1 MKKKLLILVI
11 TMLTIFITGCLSSGI
26 DITVNKDGSGEIVQ
40 TFKVLKEYTAFMN
53 LEDESNT
60 DPNMINEM
68 ELGKIATAMGK
79 GVTLRKVEPMSEESL
94 YAGYKAYFDFTD
106 ISKVKTSITP
116 MMAPGMMETE
126 ESDLVSFDFKQG
138 KTSILT
144 IISYPE
150 MEEDSDEYPEEDL
163 ETVDSEMSDEGMME
177 QFKQAY
183 KTMHF
188 WFKVKVNG
196 TISDSNAFYTDSS
209 TATIMDMNFEKIV
222 ENDKLFTELTSNQNS
237 DLDKYKEELE
247 KIGVK
252 IDDQEIIEIKFK

>member
-1 MKKKLLILVI
+1 MI
-11 TMLTIFITGCLSSGI
+11 TMSTILITSCLSSGI

-53 LEDESNT
+53 LDDESNS

-68 ELGKIATAMGK
+68 ELGQIAAAMGK

-116 MMAPGMMETE
+116 MMAPGMMDTE

-150 MEEDSDEYPEEDL
+150 IEEDSEEYSDEYPEEDL
-163 ETVDSEMSDEGMME
+163 ETADSGMDDEGMIE

-222 ENDKLFTELTSNQNS
+222 EDDKLFTELTSDQNS
-237 DLDKYKEELE
+237 DLDEYKEELE

-252 IDDQEIIEIKFK
+252 IDDQEIIEIRFK